1 MPRTLLQNE
10 QTDLDFP
17 LRMRATLPS
26 PDAWL
31 NFSPSSLPATGDGL
45 SQSVTPLGSN
55 LPSVPLTRVNF
66 QTGATSGGTF
76 SGLLPFPVTTV
87 GDYRRVGFALL
98 PNGQIKVK
106 WSAQSATLVGLQNPG
121 KLVSSG
127 GLPIGWID
135 LQATSSTA
143 YKTAG
148 SATNI
153 IENDVAGVSRINI
166 FAPGA
171 GGGGVF
177 EQQIVNGQVVPADIE
192 DLLLDENESKI
203 AHVLYGITRVYEES
217 VSGGPVVLDTAYLA
231 NSTDGSKF
239 NAAVFGVN
247 VQDDGKLVVG
257 GDFTNYGGTTG
268 RNKVVR
274 LNIDGSVDSA
284 FCVNASDGG
293 KFNTFLSGSYLSKQT
308 IVLLKQGANAGKI
321 LIVGSF
327 VNYDSVVGRSYCVLL
342 NSDGTTDTTFM
353 SNIDGNFNLDVLGA
367 VEQGDGKIL
376 LFGIFT
382 DYAGVTGR
390 NRLIRLNSDGTVDT
404 SFCGNACDG
413 GKLSTDVYEVRLFS
427 DDTILVLGAFTDYDS
442 ILNQNYLI
450 KLNSDGTLNSTFASN
465 INNQFAGVPPIILPS
480 AHAFIRSDD
489 KILLSVIIG
498 FIHGQSSY
506 AVLNSDGSL
515 DLATSNIIF
524 PPARWNDYP
533 TYHTIELPDGRL
545 VFANHCTN
553 IDGISGL
560 DGFVIIDSA
569 GNIELVD
576 SDVIAGSS
584 KISIF
589 RNLAFAYRQSDN
601 NLFIGSLNLT
611 NYDSVSGRDH
621 LLAFSFPSAVT
632 LDDPFVSNSSDG
644 AKFNAAVDGVYTQAD
659 GKVLVAGTFT
669 NYDGVTGRNHLVRLN
684 ADGSVDS
691 AFCVNASDGGKFNQF
706 VDPFIATVP
715 KQNVLELSSGK
726 ILVTGYFTNYNSVSG
741 RSYCILLNADGTTD
755 VSFTS
760 AYLDGN
766 FNNPVTGAIEQ
777 PDGKLLIFGFFTNFD
792 GVTGRDCLVR
802 LNADGTLDTSFC
814 VNASDGSKF
823 DTSGIYEVRLLSD
836 SSIIVFG
843 AFANYDG
850 ISGQDYLIKLN
861 PDGTLNSTFATN
873 INGQWAG
880 ILPVP
885 KSMAFV
891 RSDDKIFVSYLVNTL
906 YGESLLAVVNPDG
919 TFDAATTATFA
930 PPGRFTTN
938 GAYSILELPDGRL
951 VWGSDSTD
959 IDGVTGLN
967 GFVIINADGS
977 LDLSSSL
984 AIAGLN
990 LLPPIS
996 EHVFAYRPSDQLLLI
1011 SSVSLTDYGG
1021 VVGRDYLVAFDLS
1034 GESTITERITQGEI
1048 AASYSY
1054 GAGGWAILD
1063 DNWVGDTPEVI
1074 LSLSTSGQFQYTSS
1088 SLSGT
1093 EIDSKLR
1100 YQLRNL

>member
-45 SQSVTPLGSN
+45 SQSVTPLGST

-76 SGLLPFPVTTV
+76 NGLLPFPVTTV

-177 EQQIVNGQVVPADIE
+177 EQQIANGQVVPADIE

-217 VSGGPVVLDTAYLA
+217 VSGGT
-231 NSTDGSKF
+231 
-239 NAAVFGVN
+239 
-247 VQDDGKLVVG
+247 
-257 GDFTNYGGTTG
+257 
-268 RNKVVR
+268 
-274 LNIDGSVDSA
+274 
-284 FCVNASDGG
+284 
-293 KFNTFLSGSYLSKQT
+293 
-308 IVLLKQGANAGKI
+308 
-321 LIVGSF
+321 
-327 VNYDSVVGRSYCVLL
+327 
-342 NSDGTTDTTFM
+342 
-353 SNIDGNFNLDVLGA
+353 
-367 VEQGDGKIL
+367 
-376 LFGIFT
+376 
-382 DYAGVTGR
+382 
-390 NRLIRLNSDGTVDT
+390 
-404 SFCGNACDG
+404 
-413 GKLSTDVYEVRLFS
+413 
-427 DDTILVLGAFTDYDS
+427 
-442 ILNQNYLI
+442 
-450 KLNSDGTLNSTFASN
+450 
-465 INNQFAGVPPIILPS
+465 
-480 AHAFIRSDD
+480 
-489 KILLSVIIG
+489 
-498 FIHGQSSY
+498 
-506 AVLNSDGSL
+506 
-515 DLATSNIIF
+515 
-524 PPARWNDYP
+524 
-533 TYHTIELPDGRL
+533 
-545 VFANHCTN
+545 
-553 IDGISGL
+553 
-560 DGFVIIDSA
+560 
-569 GNIELVD
+569 
-576 SDVIAGSS
+576 
-584 KISIF
+584 
-589 RNLAFAYRQSDN
+589 
-601 NLFIGSLNLT
+601 SLNT
-611 NYDSVSGRDH
+611 S
-621 LLAFSFPSAVT
+621 
-632 LDDPFVSNSSDG
+632 FVSNSSDG

-802 LNADGTLDTSFC
+802 LNADGTLDASFC

-861 PDGTLNSTFATN
+861 PGGTLNSTFATN

-967 GFVIINADGS
+967 GFVILNADGS

-996 EHVFAYRPSDQLLLI
+996 EHVFAYRASDELLLI
-1011 SSVSLTDYGG
+1011 SSISLTDYGG
-1021 VVGRDYLVAFDLS
+1021 VVGRDYLVAFDMS
-1034 GESTITERITQGEI
+1034 GGIPITERITQGEI

-1093 EIDSKLR
+1093 EVDSKLR